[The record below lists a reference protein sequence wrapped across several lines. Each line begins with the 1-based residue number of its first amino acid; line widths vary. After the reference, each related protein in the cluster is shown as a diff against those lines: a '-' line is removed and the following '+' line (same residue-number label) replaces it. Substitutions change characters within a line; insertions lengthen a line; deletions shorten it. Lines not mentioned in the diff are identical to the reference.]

1 MSFVDKRL
9 EDYVRNIQPLCKGE
23 LGKFQKE
30 AYEEGLPIIPNDVVR
45 LIGVLLGIMQPK
57 RILEIGMAV
66 GFSSI
71 FMSDFLQK
79 GGSITTIDRYP
90 YMIERAKENFKRF
103 GKEEQINLIVGD
115 AVEVI
120 KDLQPDNSFDVVF
133 MDAAKGQYI
142 NILPDVIRLTR
153 KGGLIIADD
162 ILQEGRVAMDR
173 LEVPR
178 RQRTMHTRL
187 NEFLTEISTNE
198 ELYSSIL
205 TIGDGVALIRKL

>member
-9 EDYVRNIQPLCKGE
+9 EDYVRNIQPLCGGE
-23 LGKFQKE
+23 LGRLQKQ

-57 RILEIGMAV
+57 KILEIGMAV

-71 FMSDFLQK
+71 FMSDFLED

-90 YMIERAKENFKRF
+90 YMIERAKENLKKF
-103 GKEEQINLIVGD
+103 GKEDIINLIIGD
-115 AVEVI
+115 AVEVV
-120 KDLQPDNSFDVVF
+120 KTLNGEYDVVF

-162 ILQEGRVAMDR
+162 ILQEGRVAMER
-173 LEVPR
+173 LQVPR

-187 NEFLTEISTNE
+187 NEFIAEISNNE
-198 ELYSSIL
+198 QLRSSIL
-205 TIGDGVALIRKL
+205 TVGDGVALIQKL

>member
-1 MSFVDKRL
+1 MSFIDKRL
-9 EDYVRNIQPLCKGE
+9 EKYVREVQPMCGGE
-23 LGKFQKE
+23 LGELQRQ

-45 LIGVLLGIMQPK
+45 LLGVLLGIMKPK
-57 RILEIGMAV
+57 KILEIGMAV

-71 FMSDFLQK
+71 YMSDFLEE

-90 YMIERAKENFKRF
+90 YMIERARENFKSF
-103 GKEEQINLIVGD
+103 GKEDKIQLLIGD
-115 AVEVI
+115 AVEVV
-120 KDLQPDNSFDVVF
+120 KTLDDEYDVVF

-142 NILPDVIRLTR
+142 NLLPDVIRLTR

-162 ILQEGRVAMDR
+162 ILQEGRVAKER

-187 NEFLTEISTNE
+187 NEFISEISNNK
-198 ELYSSIL
+198 ELRSSIL
-205 TIGDGVALIRKL
+205 TVGDGVALIQRL

>member
-1 MSFVDKRL
+1 MSFVNDKL
-9 EDYVRNIQPLCKGE
+9 VKYVCDIQPLCKGE
-23 LGKFQKE
+23 LGELQKQ

-45 LIGVLLGIMQPK
+45 LMGVLLSIIHPK

-71 FMSDFLQK
+71 FMSDFLAE

-90 YMIERAKENFKRF
+90 YMIERAKENFKKF
-103 GKEEQINLIVGD
+103 GKEDKINLIIGD
-115 AVEVI
+115 AVEVV
-120 KDLQPDNSFDVVF
+120 KTLDEQYDVVF

-142 NILPDVIRLTR
+142 NILPDVIRLTK
-153 KGGLIIADD
+153 KGGIIIADD
-162 ILQEGRVAMDR
+162 VLQEGRVAMER

-187 NEFLTEISTNE
+187 NEFLNEISINE
-198 ELYSSIL
+198 GLRSSIL
-205 TIGDGVALIRKL
+205 TIGDGVAIIQKL

>member
-1 MSFVDKRL
+1 MSFVDERL
-9 EDYVRNIQPLCKGE
+9 FKYVCEIQPLCGGE
-23 LGKFQKE
+23 LGRLQAD

-45 LIGVLLGIMQPK
+45 LLGVLLGIMRPK
-57 RILEIGMAV
+57 KILEVGMAV

-71 FMSDFLQK
+71 FMSEFLQE

-103 GKEEQINLIVGD
+103 GKDDKINMLIGD

-120 KDLQPDNSFDVVF
+120 KTLDGEYDVVF
-133 MDAAKGQYI
+133 LDAAKGQYI
-142 NILPDVIRLTR
+142 NMLPDLIRLTR

-162 ILQEGRVAMDR
+162 VLQEGRVAMER

-187 NEFLTEISTNE
+187 NEFLSEISNNE
-198 ELYSSIL
+198 GLRSSIL
-205 TIGDGVALIRKL
+205 TIGDGVALIQKL

>member
-9 EDYVRNIQPLCKGE
+9 EDYVRSIQPLCGGE
-23 LGKFQKE
+23 LGELQKQ

-45 LIGVLLGIMQPK
+45 LLGVLLGIIRPK
-57 RILEIGMAV
+57 KILEIGMAV

-71 FMSDFLQK
+71 FMSDFLGE

-90 YMIERAKENFKRF
+90 YMIERAKENFKKF
-103 GKEEQINLIVGD
+103 GKEDIITLITGD
-115 AVEVI
+115 AVEVV
-120 KDLQPDNSFDVVF
+120 KNLDDEYDVVF

-142 NILPDVIRLTR
+142 NLLPDVIRLTK

-162 ILQEGRVAMDR
+162 ILQEGRVAMER

-187 NEFLTEISTNE
+187 NEFITEISNNQG
-198 ELYSSIL
+198 LRSSIL
-205 TIGDGVALIRKL
+205 TIGDGVALIQKL